1 MDFLDSIHWNYFT
14 AVSLRNAVVFF
25 FFFFKEK
32 QVLFEGLKEI

>member
-25 FFFFKEK
+25 FFKEK
-32 QVLFEGLKEI
+32 QVWFEGLKEI

>member
-25 FFFFKEK
+25 FFFKEK
-32 QVLFEGLKEI
+32 QVWFEGLKEI